1 MSQRRRFTLVS
12 VSDHDHGRLT
22 VRLSEAVRFLEDQ
35 HRGVL
40 ATIRTNGMPQV
51 SNVMYSVIDGEIW
64 ISVTADRAKTGN
76 ARRDPRAV
84 LHVTTPDFGSYVAVE
99 CDVSL
104 SQTAGDTSDVVLADL
119 RRLYRSMAG
128 EHPDWEDYDRAM
140 VGDRR
145 LVMVLHPLRAYGMT

>member
-1 MSQRRRFTLVS
+1 M
-12 VSDHDHGRLT
+12 
-22 VRLSEAVRFLEDQ
+22 RLSEAVRFLEDQ

-40 ATIRTNGMPQV
+40 VTIRSNGLPQV
-51 SNVMYSVIDGEIW
+51 SNIMYSVIDGDVW
-64 ISVTADRAKTGN
+64 VSVTADRAKTSN

-84 LHVTTPDFGSYVAVE
+84 LHVTTPDFSSYVGVE

-104 SQTAGDTSDVVLADL
+104 SPTAAMTGDSVLADL

-140 VGDRR
+140 INDQR
-145 LVMVLHPLRAYGMT
+145 LVMVLHPLRAYGMI